1 MKPNTTLKKISD
13 KLQISISTVSRALKN
28 HPDISE
34 HTKQKVKELAELM
47 DYEPNSY
54 AISLRTNNSKV
65 FCIMVPQISNL
76 FYHSFIGAVEE
87 EARLHG
93 YSLMILQ
100 SGNNP
105 EIEIANL
112 KLCRQNRVAGI
123 FVAISNSTTDIQPFL
138 KMAELNVPVIFFD
151 KVPSFQA
158 CNKVCIAD
166 AAAGTL
172 AADLFVQKKKKNILG
187 IFGDP
192 EMSITKKRL
201 EAFTQKIAENG
212 KSVQLKTKFAVNPE
226 AARRLVH
233 KYFSPLQKF
242 DSIFCMSDEILTGV
256 MKALQELKLTVP
268 ESVGVLALS
277 NGFIPSLYH
286 PDISYIETS
295 GHKLGKLAY
304 SRMTSCL
311 SGSTFIQELI
321 VDSVYVGGGSL

>member
-100 SGNNP
+100 SGNDP

-123 FVAISNSTTDIQPFL
+123 FVSISNSTTDIQPFL
-138 KMAELNVPVIFFD
+138 KMAD
-151 KVPSFQA
+151 KLV
-158 CNKVCIAD
+158 
-166 AAAGTL
+166 L
-172 AADLFVQKKKKNILG
+172 
-187 IFGDP
+187 
-192 EMSITKKRL
+192 TK
-201 EAFTQKIAENG
+201 
-212 KSVQLKTKFAVNPE
+212 S
-226 AARRLVH
+226 
-233 KYFSPLQKF
+233 
-242 DSIFCMSDEILTGV
+242 LTY
-256 MKALQELKLTVP
+256 Q
-268 ESVGVLALS
+268 
-277 NGFIPSLYH
+277 
-286 PDISYIETS
+286 
-295 GHKLGKLAY
+295 
-304 SRMTSCL
+304 
-311 SGSTFIQELI
+311 
-321 VDSVYVGGGSL
+321 

>member
-76 FYHSFIGAVEE
+76 FYHSFIAAVEE
-87 EARLHG
+87 EARLQG

-100 SGNNP
+100 SGNDP

-112 KLCRQNRVAGI
+112 KLCRQNRVVGI
-123 FVAISNSTTDIQPFL
+123 FVSITNATTDIRPFL
-138 KMAELNVPVIFFD
+138 KMDELNVPVIFFD
-151 KVPSFQA
+151 KVPNFQA

-166 AAAGTL
+166 AAAGAL
-172 AADLFVQKKKKNILG
+172 AADLLVQKKKKNILG

-192 EMSITKKRL
+192 ELSITKKRL
-201 EAFTQKIAENG
+201 EAFSKKIAEND

-233 KYFSPLQKF
+233 KYFSQTQKF

-256 MKALQELKLTVP
+256 MKALQELKLTSP
-268 ESVGVLALS
+268 ESVGVLSLS

-286 PDISYIETS
+286 PEISYIETS

-304 SRMTSCL
+304 SRMTACL
-311 SGSTFIQELI
+311 SGSTFKQELFL
-321 VDSVYVGGGSL
+321 DSIYVGGGSL